1 LFSSNLSAMKEK
13 TSLRFLSIA
22 LMLSG
27 AAGLVNQV
35 VWQRALK
42 VFLGGSETISSMI
55 VVLVF
60 LGGLG
65 LGSSLAARS
74 SASILFPSKLLAWVE
89 LALGA
94 ANLMVAWLLESDLA
108 ESVYQFQRAAL
119 AFGIPVRVLYASGA
133 IAILG
138 IPCLLMGTALP
149 LAAQTMQAELGYS
162 KNRLV
167 NKLYF
172 LNTLGAVSGAV
183 TGVSVLMPRFG
194 QTLTL
199 LTAAGLN
206 LVAGLV
212 VAVGNVLPGRVPEL
226 TSARESACKAQPKVN
241 EAYGGFYIL
250 SFGFGFC
257 SLWYEMFLY
266 RAVGLRHEPLPLVF
280 SAVVTGFL
288 LFWSVGAWISS
299 KTIFSDRL
307 KLVLILCS
315 ILMLGALIYFGEDVS
330 PCPLSSASDAL
341 FFAFRKLPYFV
352 PCLLFGM
359 LFGLALARSIAIWG
373 RDVGW
378 FSAWNTLGA
387 CLGVLTA
394 LLVGYEMDL
403 MWMIVVGVLL
413 LLAMGGVID
422 RIKKIQLAGRIQSCS
437 AAQTITGF
445 ANLPSL
451 VFLLLAA
458 STAIFGLSATPRP
471 NAFGTTS
478 FFGRDGVIVVDKH
491 GNLGWDGLW
500 HSRLA
505 RDNNQVGT
513 YNWALAVDPILAHP
527 TGDISEALVIGMG
540 SGVTAATL
548 AKLESV
554 KRVDVYDIN
563 QTLRRVL
570 ARFPVGTMHVAQ
582 NPKIRI
588 VWQDARSGLALNDKK
603 YDLITQQ
610 PLYLKQAGSSIL
622 LSKEYFSLISKRL
635 KENGVLCVYANGTPE
650 QAFIVRRTASEIFPN
665 VLALHNGYSL
675 ILSFTPLSLSDSR
688 LAAFSQTGEL
698 WEEVRWF
705 AERIGRRKWQEYIK
719 TVDCSFGDSGVLIRD
734 DFPIVEYP
742 RQLKVLLLESGYSG
756 GYPQPEFNWVG
767 Q

>member
-1 LFSSNLSAMKEK
+1 MKEK
-13 TSLRFLSIA
+13 TSLKFLSIA

-65 LGSSLAARS
+65 LGSSLVARS
-74 SASILFPSKLLAWVE
+74 SGGILFPSKLLAGVE
-89 LALGA
+89 IALGA
-94 ANLMVAWLLESDLA
+94 ANLMVAWLLKSDLA

-119 AFGIPVRVLYASGA
+119 AFGIPLRVLYASGA

-138 IPCLLMGTALP
+138 IPCLLMGTTLP

-167 NKLYF
+167 NRLYF

-206 LVAGLV
+206 LVAGLS
-212 VAVGNVLPGRVPEL
+212 VALLNALGNRARDWA
-226 TSARESACKAQPKVN
+226 SAKESACRALPALN
-241 EAYGGFYIL
+241 EAYGGFHIL
-250 SFGFGFC
+250 GFGFGFC

-299 KTIFSDRL
+299 KKVFSDRL
-307 KLVLILCS
+307 KSVLILCS
-315 ILMLGALIYFGEDVS
+315 ILMLGALIYFVEDVS
-330 PCPLSSASDAL
+330 SSPLFSASDAL
-341 FFAFRKLPYFV
+341 LFALRKVPYFL

-359 LFGLALARSIAIWG
+359 LFGLALAKSIAIWG

-387 CLGVLTA
+387 CMGVLTA

-413 LLAMGGVID
+413 LLALGGVID
-422 RIKKIQLAGRIQSCS
+422 RIKKIQLAVGPSCS
-437 AAQTITGF
+437 SAQTITRF

-451 VFLLLAA
+451 IFLLLAA
-458 STAIFGLSATPRP
+458 STAIFGFSATPRP
-471 NAFGTTS
+471 NDFGTTS

-491 GNLGWDGLW
+491 GNLAWDGLW
-500 HSRLA
+500 HSRLVQ
-505 RDNNQVGT
+505 NNNHVGT

-540 SGVTAATL
+540 SGVTAVTL
-548 AKLESV
+548 SKLESV

-570 ARFPVGTMHVAQ
+570 ARFPAGTMHVAQ

-588 VWQDARSGLALNDKK
+588 VWQDARSGLALNDRK

-622 LSKEYFSLISKRL
+622 LSKEYFSLVSKRL
-635 KENGVLCVYANGTPE
+635 KENGVLCVYANGTSE
-650 QAFIVRRTASEIFPN
+650 QAFVVRRTASQIFPH

-688 LAAFSQTGEL
+688 LSAAFSQTGEL

-705 AERIGRRKWQEYIK
+705 TERIGRQKWREYIK
-719 TVDCSFGDSGVLIRD
+719 NVDSSLADSGVLIKD

-742 RQLKVLLLESGYSG
+742 RQLKALLREAGYSG
-756 GYPQPEFNWVG
+756 GYPQPEFHWMG

>member
-1 LFSSNLSAMKEK
+1 MKEI
-13 TSLRFLSIA
+13 TSLRFLSLA
-22 LMLSG
+22 LLLSG
-27 AAGLVNQV
+27 AAGLINQV

-42 VFLGGSETISSMI
+42 VFLGGSETVSSMI

-65 LGSSLAARS
+65 FGSILASRS
-74 SASILFPSKLLAWVE
+74 SARILFPSKLLAWVE

-94 ANLMVAWLLESDLA
+94 ANLVVAWLLKSDLA
-108 ESVYQFQRAAL
+108 ESVYQFQRTAL
-119 AFGIPVRVLYASGA
+119 AFGIPLRLLYASGA
-133 IAILG
+133 VAVLG
-138 IPCLLMGTALP
+138 IPCLLMGATLP

-167 NKLYF
+167 NRLYF
-172 LNTLGAVSGAV
+172 LNTLGAVSGAM

-206 LVAGLV
+206 FVAGLT
-212 VAVGNVLPGRVPEL
+212 VALMNTFRNRVPDL
-226 TSARESACKAQPKVN
+226 NSVRDSDCKALPTVR

-250 SFGFGFC
+250 GFGFGFC

-266 RAVGLRHEPLPLVF
+266 RAVGLRHQPLPLVF

-288 LFWSVGAWISS
+288 LFWSIGAWISS
-299 KTIFSDRL
+299 KKVFAERL
-307 KLVLILCS
+307 KVVLILCS
-315 ILMLGALIYFGEDVS
+315 ILMLVALIYFGEDVS
-330 PCPLSSASDAL
+330 AYPLFSASDAL
-341 FFAFRKLPYFV
+341 LFAFRRLPYFL

-359 LFGLALARSIAIWG
+359 LFGLALAKSIAIWG
-373 RDVGW
+373 RDVGR

-387 CLGVLTA
+387 CMGVLTA

-403 MWMIVVGVLL
+403 IWMIVVGVLF
-413 LLAMGGVID
+413 LLALCGVID
-422 RIKKIQLAGRIQSCS
+422 RIKEVPPPGSVLSCASPQSI
-437 AAQTITGF
+437 ARF
-445 ANLPSL
+445 ANLPTI

-458 STAIFGLSATPRP
+458 STAIFGLSATPKP
-471 NAFGTTS
+471 NDFGSTS
-478 FFGRDGVIVVDKH
+478 FYGRDGVIVIDKD
-491 GNLGWDGLW
+491 GNLAWDGLW
-500 HSRLA
+500 HSRLVQ
-505 RDNNQVGT
+505 NNNHIGT
-513 YNWALAVDPILAHP
+513 YNWALAVDPVLAHP

-554 KRVDVYDIN
+554 KSVDVYDIN

-570 ARFPVGTMHVAQ
+570 ASFPGGTMHVAQ
-582 NPKIRI
+582 NHKIRI
-588 VWQDARSGLALNDKK
+588 IWQDARSGLALNDKK

-650 QAFIVRRTASEIFPN
+650 QAFVVRRTAAEIFPHA
-665 VLALHNGYSL
+665 LALHNGYSL
-675 ILSFTPLSLSDSR
+675 ILSFTPLGLSDSR
-688 LAAFSQTGEL
+688 LSAAFSQTGEL
-698 WEEVRWF
+698 WKEVRWF
-705 AERIGRRKWQEYIK
+705 VERIGPRKWQEYIK
-719 TVDCSFGDSGVLIRD
+719 NVDCSLADSRIVIKD

-742 RQLKVLLLESGYSG
+742 WQLKTLLRETGYSG
-756 GYPQPEFNWVG
+756 GYPQPEFNWIG